1 MLGTQQLACWFKV
14 NPANNTGAKGFPCPH
29 VHHTHTCTYV
39 THIQHAHT
47 RIYTY
52 TCTYTHT
59 HRYTHV
65 YTYPHRHTYTNTHIR
80 IHTHTYPYA
89 YRHTYT
95 NIHTDTHTHACTW
108 VPFPRYFRD
117 AAASLIPSLCLN
129 TWCGLAF
136 LGDNSTLRVDS
147 VSRPTGYCNYTY
159 SRGLPQACPTRIFQS
174 WRLWICALVS
184 LDGKIGMIPIIGQFW
199 KPRDSQHGC
208 PVGSPV
214 ELKTNKQTTTKTGAW
229 PHLRPRN

>member
-1 MLGTQQLACWFKV
+1 MYTHNTQ
-14 NPANNTGAKGFPCPH
+14 TTRI
-29 VHHTHTCTYV
+29 HTHT
-39 THIQHAHT
+39 H
-47 RIYTY
+47 

-65 YTYPHRHTYTNTHIR
+65 YTYPHRHTYTNMHTYAYTHTYTHMHIDTHIQTYTQ
-80 IHTHTYPYA
+80 IHTHTY
-89 YRHTYT
+89 
-95 NIHTDTHTHACTW
+95 THTCTW
-108 VPFPRYFRD
+108 VPFPHYFWD

-136 LGDNSTLRVDS
+136 LGDNSTLRIDS
-147 VSRPTGYCNYTY
+147 ISRPTGYCNYTY
-159 SRGLPQACPTRIFQS
+159 SQGLPQACPIRIFQS

-184 LDGKIGMIPIIGQFW
+184 LDGKIGMIPIIWQFW

-214 ELKTNKQTTTKTGAW
+214 ELKTNKRTTTKAGAW